1 MKNRTIEWVVTGIC
15 AVLTVLVCV
24 TATVLLTHD
33 PDEPAAKPVATAPP
47 PATSAQPGPEKS
59 PYHLDHIGNACEL
72 IDTAPFTAYQP
83 LDQANPPRNTET
95 RGDEPSLDCYI
106 RLAEFGSLTLRVDQ
120 MPRDPRDR
128 FDSFRKVHQ
137 NLNQNV
143 HQQSG
148 SLPGLGTENFFIA
161 GERRN
166 TYYADDVS
174 IDYQIGVLDADITVV
189 MSASVSG
196 FGKGLTIDK
205 IARPVQDQVRAVL
218 TRLRR

>member
-15 AVLTVLVCV
+15 AALTVLVCV
-24 TATVLLTHD
+24 TATILLTRD
-33 PDEPAAKPVATAPP
+33 PDEHAAKPVATAPP
-47 PATSAQPGPEKS
+47 PTTSDQPGPEKS

-83 LDQANPPRNTET
+83 LDQGNPPSHTET
-95 RGDEPSLDCYI
+95 RGDEPALDCRI
-106 RLAEFGSLTLRVDQ
+106 QLAEFGSLSLRVDQ
-120 MPRDPRDR
+120 KPRDPRGR
-128 FDSFRKVHQ
+128 FDSFRKSHET
-137 NLNQNV
+137 LNANV

-148 SLPGLGTENFFIA
+148 TVPGLGTENFFTA

-166 TYYADDVS
+166 TYYADDVG
-174 IDYQIGVLDADITVV
+174 IDYQIGVRDADITVV

-196 FGKGLTIDK
+196 FNKGLTIDK
-205 IARPVQDQVRAVL
+205 IGRPVQDQVRAVL